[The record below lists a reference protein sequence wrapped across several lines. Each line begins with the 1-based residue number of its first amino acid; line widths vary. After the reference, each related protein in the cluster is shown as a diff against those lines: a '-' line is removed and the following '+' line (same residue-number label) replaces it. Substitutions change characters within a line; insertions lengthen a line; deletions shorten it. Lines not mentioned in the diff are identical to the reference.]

1 MSLQECLAYRKD
13 CAGGAQTLKLSEV
26 KSLCKSAQ
34 QGDSSKPLFVVL
46 PDGPDYKGGIYK
58 YDKEEFT
65 LITENEKTSHVMEL
79 YPEVLWKEN
88 IELTELINIG
98 LVWQYL
104 SLKAGSMGF
113 GVSQRARPPKKIN
126 KVVNSITNQNYIF
139 PYSVAVQKR
148 DHNYLL
154 EDTSQPLQIKLEKGI
169 YFLDTPECYKNRA
182 IYEKK
187 YEGVSL
193 EAAVF
198 KQIKKKESDQTNY
211 SELSQLLWA
220 SQGENDHATHG
231 NRDKLEKN
239 GYGRVH
245 ASGCAGYA
253 VYPLVFINNLTGIP
267 NGAYIYNPVGISAL
281 NRWITIDNMKK
292 YDHLLKIYSNDNFKV
307 EIQKEFNIGSS
318 KYLILLCIDRKKP
331 CSGFMHSKVGKM
343 FLDIQY
349 WAEIEAGMALAGLQ
363 LQANALGLKWQ
374 KVVLSNPDDNKYR
387 SLFNLDL
394 AESNINKMAL
404 NLVNLPKNEKLSLKG
419 NLIPSV
425 LFYLE

>member
-1 MSLQECLAYRKD
+1 
-13 CAGGAQTLKLSEV
+13 
-26 KSLCKSAQ
+26 
-34 QGDSSKPLFVVL
+34 
-46 PDGPDYKGGIYK
+46 
-58 YDKEEFT
+58 
-65 LITENEKTSHVMEL
+65 
-79 YPEVLWKEN
+79 
-88 IELTELINIG
+88 
-98 LVWQYL
+98 
-104 SLKAGSMGF
+104 
-113 GVSQRARPPKKIN
+113 
-126 KVVNSITNQNYIF
+126 
-139 PYSVAVQKR
+139 
-148 DHNYLL
+148 
-154 EDTSQPLQIKLEKGI
+154 
-169 YFLDTPECYKNRA
+169 
-182 IYEKK
+182 
-187 YEGVSL
+187 
-193 EAAVF
+193 
-198 KQIKKKESDQTNY
+198 
-211 SELSQLLWA
+211 
-220 SQGENDHATHG
+220 ATHG